1 MARKRFSAARLI
13 LFNMS
18 SCKEVVM
25 NLNLP
30 LHKTSYFAGCLVLVA
45 WSLFAQAAPF
55 ESPVGLWKTVD
66 DRTGAPDALV
76 RITETNGEFQG
87 QIEKLLR
94 TGEDENSVCERC
106 EGPRHNQRL
115 LGMAIVTGMKKQG
128 DVYAGGEI
136 LDPDEGKVYRCKM
149 TLEDGGAKLQVRGF
163 IGVSLFGR
171 TQTWVRIE

>member
-1 MARKRFSAARLI
+1 
-13 LFNMS
+13 
-18 SCKEVVM
+18 M
-25 NLNLP
+25 NLKLF
-30 LHKTSYFAGCLVLVA
+30 LHKTGFFTGCLVLVA
-45 WSLFAQAAPF
+45 WSLFTQAVPLD
-55 ESPVGLWKTVD
+55 SPVGLWKMLD
-66 DRTGAPDALV
+66 DRTGTPRALV

-87 QIEKLLR
+87 TIEKGLR
-94 TGEDENSVCERC
+94 PGEDENTVCEKC